1 MLEHR
6 TMMLVLESDQQRNL
20 RNQKIKSQVCYH
32 FPNNLFYNKK
42 LSVIFKFGLQSF
54 SLIKK

>member
-1 MLEHR
+1 
-6 TMMLVLESDQQRNL
+6 MMLVLESDQQRNL